1 MSWYDAVGRRRTPS
15 SPSHA
20 VVRRRTP
27 PSTLDPITRTW
38 APGPV
43 GRWPPSPPV
52 ATSAPTNAAAATV
65 PLTVTNAGGPGALHL
80 YVLGTDLTTGR
91 QGYVTSAGRFTPWSL
106 PTADGETAAPDVSID
121 EPASVAQLPISLPRN
136 VSGRLYFSYGAPLWL
151 GLTRGGL
158 VQPEPWNAGDPNA
171 FTLMDWSEFT
181 YDAGG
186 LWLNSSQVDQVA
198 IPHEV
203 SVTGTDGSTRR
214 TGGLS
219 SSRYAAAVAEILAA
233 PGFGRTAMYAGNG
246 SLLRVLSPGKA
257 TATGRMDPAYL
268 NPAIEAAWSGSAG
281 VIRIAPFGGDPA
293 RIYVGGGMGSQMT
306 FTDSTG
312 RPVAAF
318 STPTSLDVWE
328 CARALT
334 PPNDAAV
341 GPIARTLCA
350 ALHRGTLG
358 SGVVEP
364 VTDPATFYRA
374 AVSDHYA
381 AAIHAAMSDHL
392 AYGFAFDDVA
402 NQESLVH
409 DPNPVSAGIVLRPG
423 TGAAGAV
430 SPSDAHDSSDTDT
443 DSDRHPDTHPDG
455 VAHHRARH
463 DPHRHRDLPGLRPGL
478 GHARARARDRRRSA
492 DRRRAGRQ
500 HVHGFRGRT
509 GHRSRRPQRS
519 RRAAPGDGPVHRSAR
534 PGLDLA
540 PVTTWTFGL
549 SPRCWRARCH
559 PTSRTPATVSR

>member
-1 MSWYDAVGRRRTPS
+1 MPFVALSARP
-15 SPSHA
+15 SPSTSRRSRAA
-20 VVRRRTP
+20 V
-27 PSTLDPITRTW
+27 L
-38 APGPV
+38 V
-43 GRWPPSPPV
+43 GLLVAVTAALATV
-52 ATSAPTNAAAATV
+52 ATAAPTNAAAATV
-65 PLTVTNAGGPGALHL
+65 PLTVTNAGGPGPLHL
-80 YVLGTDLTTGR
+80 YVLGTDLATGR

-106 PTADGETAAPDVSID
+106 PTADGVTGAPDVSID
-121 EPASVAQLPISLPRN
+121 GPASGAQLPISLPRN

-158 VQPEPWNAGDPNA
+158 VQPAPWNAGDPNA
-171 FTLMDWSEFT
+171 LTLLDWSEFT

-186 LWLNSSQVDQVA
+186 LWLNSSQVDQFA

-281 VIRIAPFGGDPA
+281 VIRINPFAGDPA
-293 RIYVGGGMGSQMT
+293 RTYVGRGVGSQMT

-318 STPTSLDVWE
+318 SKPTSLDVWE
-328 CARALT
+328 CAGALT
-334 PPNDAAV
+334 APNDAVV

-381 AAIHAAMSDHL
+381 GAIHAAMSDHL

-409 DPNPVSAGIVLRPG
+409 DPNPVSAGIVLQPG
-423 TGAAGAV
+423 TGAGGAV
-430 SPSDAHDSSDTDT
+430 SPTPTPTTSPAPTPTPTATPTPTPTAPPTTTSSTT
-443 DSDRHPDTHPDG
+443 RTVTVTFPDH
-455 VAHHRARH
+455 
-463 DPHRHRDLPGLRPGL
+463 
-478 GHARARARDRRRSA
+478 
-492 DRRRAGRQ
+492 
-500 HVHGFRGRT
+500 
-509 GHRSRRPQRS
+509 
-519 RRAAPGDGPVHRSAR
+519 APGWATLALGPGTAAGLLTIAVQGGSTSTVSVDG
-534 PGLDLA
+534 
-540 PVTTWTFGL
+540 
-549 SPRCWRARCH
+549 
-559 PTSRTPATVSR
+559 PATVRADLSGPAGPHLVTVRSTGALGPVSITLP